1 MCEIGVLGSINMDL
15 VCRVD
20 EFAGPGETVR
30 ARHYNEFPGGK
41 GANQAVGVARLGE
54 KVEMFGML
62 GQDTFG
68 TCLLDSL
75 VESGVNVEHVVFQ
88 KCHSGLANIVV
99 DSRGENAI
107 VIVAGANAEVNEEYV
122 EDVLDRLKKLR
133 ILLLQIEI
141 PLSSLDFLLTHL
153 SSTEPLV
160 ILDPAPATDMS
171 DMFTQRVDI
180 ITPNTGELEALT
192 GVTVAGDRTI
202 KKAARKLMEKTGIKT
217 VICKAGENGCFLVS
231 EEVFKH
237 IPTEKVN
244 VMDTTAAGDAFN
256 AALAV
261 QLANDKSLEGS
272 VKYANAAAALSVTK
286 LGAQSA
292 MPNDKEVVR
301 ILRKAGEGASD

>member
-20 EFAGPGETVR
+20 EFAGPGETVG
-30 ARHYNEFPGGK
+30 AQQFNEFPGGK
-41 GANQAVGVARLGE
+41 GANQAVGVARLGK
-54 KVEMFGML
+54 KVQMFGML
-62 GQDTFG
+62 GKDTFG
-68 TCLLDSL
+68 TQLLGSL

-107 VIVAGANAEVNEEYV
+107 VIVAGANAKVNEEYV
-122 EDVLDRLKKLR
+122 EDVLDHLKKLR

-141 PLSSLDFLLTHL
+141 PLSSLGFLLTHL
-153 SSTEPLV
+153 SPTEPLV

-171 DMFTQRVDI
+171 GIFTQRVNI
-180 ITPNTGELEALT
+180 ITPNTGELETLT
-192 GVTVAGDRTI
+192 GVTVAGDRTT
-202 KKAARKLMEKTGIKT
+202 KKATWKLMEKTGIST
-217 VICKAGENGCFLVS
+217 VICKAGENGCFLVT

-237 IPTEKVN
+237 IPAEKVN
-244 VMDTTAAGDAFN
+244 VVDTTAAGDAFN

-261 QLANDKSLEGS
+261 RLADDKSLEGS

-286 LGAQSA
+286 LGAQPS
-292 MPNDKEVVR
+292 MPDDKEVVK
-301 ILRKAGEGASD
+301 ILQKAREGASD